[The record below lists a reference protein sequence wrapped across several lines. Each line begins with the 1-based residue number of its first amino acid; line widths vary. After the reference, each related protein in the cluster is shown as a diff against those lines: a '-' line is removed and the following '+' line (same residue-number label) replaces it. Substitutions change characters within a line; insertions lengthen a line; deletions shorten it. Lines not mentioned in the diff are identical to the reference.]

1 MNRAPNP
8 AVNRTAHKLQ
18 LWYPSALARSGG
30 RLPPRYSLK
39 NSQWIISPHTT
50 PLHSGTFWAMVI
62 FLQSFLLASA
72 PLLRPLSPVSV
83 FSH

>member
-50 PLHSGTFWAMVI
+50 PLHSGTF
-62 FLQSFLLASA
+62 
-72 PLLRPLSPVSV
+72 
-83 FSH
+83 